1 MTIQDFFSCEND
13 IGRKYVGLS
22 VEDGEGVYVWLY
34 VHISNSRLKDMEAGK
49 IELYDIFKKTEDNF
63 VFEVKTFDVGA
74 DKVSKLVCDDISDYL
89 LPHKGTTL

>member
-1 MTIQDFFSCEND
+1 
-13 IGRKYVGLS
+13 
-22 VEDGEGVYVWLY
+22 
-34 VHISNSRLKDMEAGK
+34 MEAGK